1 MQIIKE
7 VKDLLRDRLVN
18 LWDGTWE
25 RKEDHRETFFNLGYW
40 HDLVYKKQFG
50 DYVVYVGCAGEL
62 NDFVTFIDVQRKGGS
77 RHAWLET
84 PDDGHGIN
92 AVISERG
99 RRRLG
104 QEFIDAAS
112 RFVAEVKREE
122 S

>member
-7 VKDLLRDRLVN
+7 VEDLLCGQLLD

-25 RKEDHRETFFNLGYW
+25 REEDHRETFFNLGYW

-50 DYVVYVGCAGEL
+50 DHVVYVGCSGEL
-62 NDFVTFIDVQRKGGS
+62 NDFVTFVDVQRKGGSS

-84 PDDGHGIN
+84 PDDRYGID

-99 RRRLG
+99 RKRLE
-104 QEFIDAAS
+104 QEFIDAAN
-112 RFVAEVKREE
+112 RFVVKND
-122 S
+122 

>member
-7 VKDLLRDRLVN
+7 VKDLLRDQLVD

-25 RKEDHRETFFNLGYW
+25 REEDHRETFFNLGYL

-50 DYVVYVGCAGEL
+50 DYVVYVGCVGEL

-77 RHAWLET
+77 RRAWLET
-84 PDDGHGIN
+84 PDDGDGIN
-92 AVISERG
+92 AVISGRG

-104 QEFIDAAS
+104 QEFIDTAS
-112 RFVAEVKREE
+112 RFVAGVKREE

>member
-7 VKDLLRDRLVN
+7 VKDLLRDQLVD

-25 RKEDHRETFFNLGYW
+25 REEGHRETFFNLGYW
-40 HDLVYKKQFG
+40 HNLVYKKQFG
-50 DYVVYVGCAGEL
+50 GHVVYVGCAGEL
-62 NDFVTFIDVQRKGGS
+62 NDFVTFIDIQRKGGS
-77 RHAWLET
+77 RRAWLET

-104 QEFIDAAS
+104 QEFIDTAS
-112 RFVAEVKREE
+112 RFEAEVRHEE

>member
-7 VKDLLRDRLVN
+7 VKDLLRDQLVD

-25 RKEDHRETFFNLGYW
+25 REEDHRETFFNLGYW

-77 RHAWLET
+77 RRAWLET
-84 PDDGHGIN
+84 PDDGHGIMLSFQGVAAGVWGKN
-92 AVISERG
+92 LLIPLVGSWRG
-99 RRRLG
+99 
-104 QEFIDAAS
+104 
-112 RFVAEVKREE
+112 
-122 S
+122 

>member
-7 VKDLLRDRLVN
+7 VEDLLRDRLVD

-25 RKEDHRETFFNLGYW
+25 REEGHRETFFNLGYW

-50 DYVVYVGCAGEL
+50 DHVMYVGCAGEL
-62 NDFVTFIDVQRKGGS
+62 NDFVTFIDFQRKGGS
-77 RHAWLET
+77 RRVWLET

-112 RFVAEVKREE
+112 RFMEE
-122 S
+122 K

>member
-7 VKDLLRDRLVN
+7 VKDLLRDQLVN

-25 RKEDHRETFFNLGYW
+25 REEGHRETFFNLDYW

-50 DYVVYVGCAGEL
+50 DYAVYVGCAGEL

-77 RHAWLET
+77 RRVWLET

-104 QEFIDAAS
+104 QEFIDSAS
-112 RFVAEVKREE
+112 RFVAGVKREE

>member
-7 VKDLLRDRLVN
+7 VKDLLRDQLVD
-18 LWDGTWE
+18 LWDGTWG

-50 DYVVYVGCAGEL
+50 DHVVYVGCSGEL

-77 RHAWLET
+77 RRAWLET

-92 AVISERG
+92 AVISGRG

-104 QEFIDAAS
+104 QEFIDSAS
-112 RFVAEVKREE
+112 RFVAGVKREE